1 MKKLFTLCFVAASM
15 MFANVSADNDVTAS
29 SIVTADENTQALVTI
44 SVGSTDNTAKIPVSL
59 ILTNPELEITAA
71 EATIVAPVD
80 VKKFLYSEDD
90 EDFVYD
96 NTDRWKKTHA
106 AMMAAGTAVHGAD
119 GFFISIVSSKTQ
131 NFSGTDG
138 AVCTVYFDGSELA
151 DGTYQVT
158 MKDAIA
164 VWSDKSN
171 VTTYKNNNLTSTF
184 TISGGKATGVNS
196 IEAEKTA
203 NVKGIYTITGQEVS
217 APVKG
222 QVYIIDGKKVKY

>member
-1 MKKLFTLCFVAASM
+1 MIIGGDAKAGAFVAPA
-15 MFANVSADNDVTAS
+15 AEVEAS

-59 ILTNPELEITAA
+59 ILTNPDLEITAA

-171 VTTYKNNNLTSTF
+171 VTTYKNNNMTSTF
-184 TISGGKATGVNS
+184 TISGGKATGLNA
-196 IEAEKTA
+196 IEAEEAAKAGKIITLDGKTA
-203 NVKGIYTITGQEVS
+203 AS
-217 APVKG
+217 AQKG
-222 QVYIIDGKKVKY
+222 QIYIIDGKKVKF